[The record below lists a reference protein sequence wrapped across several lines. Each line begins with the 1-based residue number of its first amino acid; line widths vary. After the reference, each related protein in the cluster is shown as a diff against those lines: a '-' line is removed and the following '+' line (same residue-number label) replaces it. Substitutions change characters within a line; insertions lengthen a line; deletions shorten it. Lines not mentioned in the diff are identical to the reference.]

1 MISDTPQDVEQ
12 NIRTRAYLLWEAEGH
27 LNGRMDDY
35 WYRADDRIRAEAQ
48 SAYPPLQS
56 MGHHT

>member
-1 MISDTPQDVEQ
+1 MIPNTPQDAEQ

-27 LNGRMDDY
+27 MNGRMDDY